1 MTEPKTTSKS
11 RVYICMWDENGFE
24 TIADCTR
31 WERESF
37 LNTIAG
43 KALKPAPVNLQAL
56 TMRARFNPQRNYEIW
71 TFNTEE
77 SLDEDTLWRYAEE
90 TPQALVDMI
99 RERGKQLYGYA
110 KNNEPRI
117 R

>member
-1 MTEPKTTSKS
+1 MSKS
-11 RVYICMWDENGFE
+11 KVYICMWDENGFE
-24 TIADCTR
+24 TIADCTS

-43 KALKPAPVNLQAL
+43 KELTPAPVNLQAM
-56 TMRARFNPQRNYEIW
+56 TMRARFNPQRAYEIW
-71 TFNTEE
+71 TFNTTEE
-77 SLDEDTLWRYAEE
+77 LDEDTLWSYAED

-99 RERGKQLYGYA
+99 RARGKQLYSNA
-110 KNNEPRI
+110 KLREPRI

>member
-1 MTEPKTTSKS
+1 
-11 RVYICMWDENGFE
+11 MWDERGFE
-24 TIADCTR
+24 TLKDCTS

-43 KALKPAPVNLQAL
+43 KELKPAPVNLQAMML
-56 TMRARFNPQRNYEIW
+56 RARFNPQRCYEIW

-77 SLDEDTLWRYAEE
+77 SLDEEALWAIADE
-90 TPQALVDMI
+90 TPQLLVDMI
-99 RERGKQLYGYA
+99 RKYGKRLYGA
-110 KNNEPRI
+110 GTMEEPRI

>member
-1 MTEPKTTSKS
+1 MSKS

-24 TIADCTR
+24 VIKDCTS

-43 KALKPAPVNLQAL
+43 KQLKPAPVNLQAL
-56 TMRARFNPQRNYEIW
+56 TLRARFNPQRNYEIW
-71 TFNTEE
+71 TFNATEE
-77 SLDEDTLWRYAEE
+77 LDEDTLWSYAYDN
-90 TPQALVDMI
+90 PQALVDMI
-99 RERGKQLYGYA
+99 RERGKRLYG
-110 KNNEPRI
+110 EPATTESRI

>member
-1 MTEPKTTSKS
+1 MTSKS
-11 RVYICMWDENGFE
+11 RVYICMWDCNGFE

-31 WERESF
+31 WERDSF
-37 LNTIAG
+37 LNIIAG
-43 KALKPAPVNLQAL
+43 KELKAAPVNLHAL

-77 SLDEDTLWRYAEE
+77 ELDEDTLWQYAEDN
-90 TPQALVDMI
+90 PQGLVDMI
-99 RERGKQLYGYA
+99 RERGKKLYGDP
-110 KNNEPRI
+110 KSIETRI

>member
-1 MTEPKTTSKS
+1 MTTSKS

-24 TIADCTR
+24 TIADCTK

-43 KALKPAPVNLQAL
+43 KELKPAPVNLQAM

-77 SLDEDTLWRYAEE
+77 SLDEDTLWSYAYDN
-90 TPQALVDMI
+90 PQALVDMI
-99 RERGKQLYGYA
+99 RERGKKLYGNA
-110 KNNEPRI
+110 KNTEPRI